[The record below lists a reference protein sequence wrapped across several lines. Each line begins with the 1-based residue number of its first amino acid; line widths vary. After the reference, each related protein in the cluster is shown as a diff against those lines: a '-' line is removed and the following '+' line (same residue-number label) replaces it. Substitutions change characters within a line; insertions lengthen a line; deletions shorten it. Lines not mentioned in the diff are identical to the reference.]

1 MGNLLF
7 LSSMEI
13 FPLIVIIGLAF
24 VVLALSKLF
33 WMWLFGINEI
43 ISQLKESN
51 KLLKLSLEEM
61 RKTNA
66 KSENPTT

>member
-7 LSSMEI
+7 MGSMEI
-13 FPLIVIIGLAF
+13 IPLIVIVGLAF

-43 ISQLKESN
+43 ILQLKESN
-51 KLLKLSLEEM
+51 KLIKLSLEEM
-61 RKTNA
+61 RKNTI
-66 KSENPTT
+66 KPENPTL